1 MKKVNAWAA
10 PGVHFT
16 GSMTLEIGDQTGSF
30 NLANTTLIPQEGV
43 SFPTPVPVP
52 GITATG
58 KFGADFVGDITI
70 SSENKNKDYEF
81 DFTVA
86 LKDKFSLSIG
96 DGFAITPIQNDVS
109 ATADSITG
117 LTFDASIVP
126 TVSASVGMKY
136 GFPVIGG
143 LNIASVNADLI
154 PKLTFEIDP
163 SSGNLI
169 FDAIAGASADFLK
182 VPPPSAGYHCT
193 IAQETLYTD
202 TLHLW

>member
-1 MKKVNAWAA
+1 
-10 PGVHFT
+10 
-16 GSMTLEIGDQTGSF
+16 MTLEIGDQTESF
-30 NLANTTLIPQEGV
+30 NLANTTLISQEGD
-43 SFPTPVPVP
+43 SFPAPVP

-96 DGFAITPIQNDVS
+96 KGFTIAPIQNDVS
-109 ATADSITG
+109 AEADSING

-126 TVSASVGMKY
+126 TVSASVGMEY
-136 GFPVIGG
+136 DLPVIGDKT
-143 LNIASVNADLI
+143 IASVNADLI

-163 SSGNLI
+163 SSGSLI
-169 FDAIAGASADFLK
+169 FDAIAGVSADFLK
-182 VPPPSAGYHCT
+182 VPPLFDGYHWT
-193 IAQETLYTD
+193 IAQESLYTD
-202 TLHLW
+202 TVNLW